1 MKIQTPMNSYRF
13 HLQKYRYGSK
23 TDCPQCERKRCFV
36 KYIDDENEIFF
47 PSTVGRCDHEQSCG
61 YHYTPKDYF
70 RDHPWILSN
79 KDKFLPNTN
88 KQFFSFKKSKPM
100 NPSYIDEEI
109 VRRSLSHYNINPLY
123 KYLSFAFGEKETKRL
138 FQTYKVG
145 TSNKWNGATV
155 FWQIDSNQK
164 VRTGKVMLYDPKTG
178 HRVKEPQAYVSWAHT
193 ELKLPDFNLSQ
204 CLFGEHLISTNPNRK
219 IFIVESEKTALIM
232 CHFMPDYLWLA
243 TGGKNGSFKMDA
255 MKILNGRDVILIP
268 DLGAWEEWNN
278 KASLLKGVCKSISVS
293 DILEKSATEEQRQQG
308 LDIADFFLEKK
319 TPQQLLNEWCE
330 ENPLLRQL
338 IDELD
343 CEIIDE

>member
-1 MKIQTPMNSYRF
+1 MGNYRF
-13 HLQKYRYGSK
+13 HLQKYRYGNK
-23 TDCPQCERKRCFV
+23 ADCPRCERKRCFV

-70 RDHPWILSN
+70 RDHPWISTNKNNSFFYSN
-79 KDKFLPNTN
+79 KN
-88 KQFFSFKKSKPM
+88 SFTLKKSKPM
-100 NPSYIDEEI
+100 NPSYISELI
-109 VRRSLSHYNINPLY
+109 VNKSLSHYNINPLY
-123 KYLSFAFGEKETKRL
+123 KYLSFAFGEVETKRL
-138 FQTYKVG
+138 FQIYKVG
-145 TSNKWNGATV
+145 TSQKWNGATV

-164 VRTGKVMLYDPKTG
+164 VRTGKVMLYDPNTG
-178 HRVKEPQAYVSWAHT
+178 HRVKEPQAYVSWAHA
-193 ELKLPDFNLSQ
+193 ELKLPDFNLCQ
-204 CLFGEHLISTNPNRK
+204 CLFGEHLIPVNPNRK

-232 CHFMPDYLWLA
+232 CHFMPEYLWLA

-278 KASLLKGVCKSISVS
+278 KASLLQGVCKSISVS
-293 DILEKSATEEQRQQG
+293 DVLEKSATEEQRKQG
-308 LDIADFFLEKK
+308 LDIADFFLETK

-343 CEIIDE
+343 CEIIEE